1 MKIST
6 YRKLFC
12 AAVLMTAFTANAS
25 TKGSLKDFSV
35 KIKEA
40 SEQFIKIAKD
50 ARGSKETI
58 VQNRTFADL
67 VTKLNLDSKDQ
78 NRLAQAIADG
88 KVSIVTAMYASVAAK
103 QLVEQG
109 EKSVAGYEDGITSI
123 MKVAAVAKKGNA
135 TDVNLAMTKDEM
147 SDASNALQKK
157 TEYSAEML
165 SWSKEDADLHI
176 NVMKKTAEIYEKLQ
190 ITPEEALVMAI
201 MEVKGVDKAGAM
213 KIVRKLKDCV

>member
-12 AAVLMTAFTANAS
+12 AAVLMTAFTADAS

-78 NRLAQAIADG
+78 NRLAQAVADG

>member
-1 MKIST
+1 MKVST
-6 YRKLFC
+6 IGNLIC
-12 AAVLMTAFTANAS
+12 AAALMTAFTANAS

-58 VQNRTFADL
+58 VQNRAFADL

-78 NRLAQAIADG
+78 SRLAQAIADG
-88 KVSIVTAMYASVAAK
+88 KTSIVTAMYASAAAK

-109 EKSVAGYEDGITSI
+109 EKSVVGFEDGITNI

-135 TDVNLAMTKDEM
+135 TDVNLAMSKDEM
-147 SDASNALQKK
+147 SEASTALQKK

-165 SWSKEDADLHI
+165 SWSKEDADVHI
-176 NVMKKTAEIYEKLQ
+176 SVMKKTAEIYEKLQ